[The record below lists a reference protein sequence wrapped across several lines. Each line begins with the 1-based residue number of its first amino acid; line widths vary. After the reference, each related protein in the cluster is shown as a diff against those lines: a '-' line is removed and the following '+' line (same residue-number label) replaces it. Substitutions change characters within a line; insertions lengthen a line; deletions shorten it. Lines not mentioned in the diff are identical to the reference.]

1 MPPAPLVVGSSGTT
15 ATATPLKGGAV
26 LLSPDAVGGRR
37 RRRMS
42 KKTRKM
48 LRALRKMKGG
58 LETATGE
65 EGVSDA
71 DAALGAE
78 PEFEGGRRRRRR
90 HTRRH
95 RSRRSRAGL
104 FA

>member
-1 MPPAPLVVGSSGTT
+1 MSAAVVAPSGTA

-26 LLSPDAVGGRR
+26 LLSPAAVGGR

-58 LETATGE
+58 EVEGAVEAAEIPEAAAPAE
-65 EGVSDA
+65 E
-71 DAALGAE
+71 L
-78 PEFEGGRRRRRR
+78 GGRRRRRR
-90 HTRRH
+90 SRRS
-95 RSRRSRAGL
+95 RRTRRSRAGL

>member
-1 MPPAPLVVGSSGTT
+1 MSASVVTPAGAT

-26 LLSPDAVGGRR
+26 MLSPAAVGGR

-48 LRALRKMKGG
+48 LRALKKLKGG
-58 LETATGE
+58 EMEAAVETAEAPATE
-65 EGVSDA
+65 EM
-71 DAALGAE
+71 
-78 PEFEGGRRRRRR
+78 GGRRRRRS
-90 HTRRH
+90 RRSRR

>member
-1 MPPAPLVVGSSGTT
+1 M
-15 ATATPLKGGAV
+15 
-26 LLSPDAVGGRR
+26 LSPAAVGG

-48 LRALRKMKGG
+48 LRALKKLRGG
-58 LETATGE
+58 EMEAAVE
-65 EGVSDA
+65 AA
-71 DAALGAE
+71 DAPAATE
-78 PEFEGGRRRRRR
+78 EMGGRRRRRS
-90 HTRRH
+90 RRSRR

>member
-1 MPPAPLVVGSSGTT
+1 MSAAVVAPSGTA

-26 LLSPDAVGGRR
+26 LLSPASVGGR

-58 LETATGE
+58 EVENVIEAADSSPE
-65 EGVSDA
+65 EAPLS
-71 DAALGAE
+71 E
-78 PEFEGGRRRRRR
+78 EMGGRRRRRR
-90 HTRRH
+90 SRRS
-95 RSRRSRAGL
+95 RRTRRSRAGL

>member
-1 MPPAPLVVGSSGTT
+1 M
-15 ATATPLKGGAV
+15 
-26 LLSPDAVGGRR
+26 LSPASVGGR

-48 LRALRKMKGG
+48 LRALKKMKGG

-65 EGVSDA
+65 QGAADA
-71 DAALGAE
+71 DIALAAE
-78 PEFEGGRRRRRR
+78 PQFEAGRRRRRG
-90 HTRRH
+90 TR
-95 RSRRSRAGL
+95 RSRRSRRRHAGL